1 MKNIVIIG
9 AGMISKSH
17 AAAIKSNPNA
27 KLCAIVDI
35 NESAAKKFAIEYEC
49 DYFTSVEDMFES
61 LKPDA
66 AIICLPTFLHEK
78 YVILCAQHKV
88 NVLCEKPVEMT
99 IEATENMLAA
109 VKKSGIIFMV
119 AQVVRFWPGYV
130 EIKEMADSGQLGDIY
145 MAYASRCSVMQIWG
159 NTWLCDPEKGA
170 GAIQDMHVHDIDYL
184 RYLCGEI
191 DTVYCLANKDYTGC
205 YNHAMSSLTFK
216 NGQKAVAEAAFT
228 MKEGY
233 PFTMLLKIA
242 ATKATVEFHYRA
254 GYSIGDRDEIDTELR
269 IYREGIQPEII
280 KPKQYD
286 PYTKQFEYFLSCLEN
301 NEQPKIVPHEQNLD
315 VIKAVCAI
323 RESAEINKVIII
335 NK

>member
-9 AGMISKSH
+9 AGMISGSH
-17 AAAIKSNPNA
+17 AAAIKSTANA

-35 NESAAKKFAIEYEC
+35 NESAAKKFATDYGC
-49 DYFTSVEDMFES
+49 QYFTSIENMFENLS
-61 LKPDA
+61 PDA
-66 AIICLPTFLHEK
+66 VIICLPTFLHEK
-78 YVILCAQHKV
+78 YVSVCAQHKV

-99 IEATENMLAA
+99 VEATEKMMDS
-109 VKKSGIIFMV
+109 VKRSGIIFMV

-145 MAYASRCSVMQIWG
+145 MAYASRCSVMQTWG

-170 GAIQDMHVHDIDYL
+170 GAIQDMHVHDIDFL

-205 YNHAMSSLTFK
+205 YNHAMSSLSFK

-228 MKEGY
+228 MQEGY
-233 PFTMLLKIA
+233 PFTMSLKIA

-269 IYREGIQPEII
+269 IYQKSMEPVIY

-286 PYTKQFEYFLSCLEN
+286 PYKKQFEYFLSCLEN
-301 NEQPKIVPHEQNLD
+301 NVQPQIVPHEQNIE

-323 RESAEINKVIII
+323 RESAETKKII
-335 NK
+335 NI